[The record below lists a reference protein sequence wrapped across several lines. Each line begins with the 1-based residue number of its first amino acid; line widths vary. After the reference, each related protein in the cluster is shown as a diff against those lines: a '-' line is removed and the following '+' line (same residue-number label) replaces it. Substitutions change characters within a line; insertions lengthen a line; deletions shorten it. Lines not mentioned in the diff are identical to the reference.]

1 VGGVNGV
8 LPALA
13 VVFLQLSLLAF
24 GGGNSILPEMQRQFV
39 DVHQWLTVQ
48 DFTAMYALAQAAP
61 GPNMMIAPL
70 LGWRVGGL
78 AGAGVVSLCVFG
90 PSSILAAIVLRLWK
104 RFQHAAWRPKVQAGL
119 APVTIGLV
127 GTSAALITRGAAHTW
142 LLAAVTTACALL
154 LLRTRVHPLLLL
166 AAGAAIGLTGFGQ

>member
-1 VGGVNGV
+1 MNGL

-13 VVFLQLSLLAF
+13 IVFLQLSLLSF
-24 GGGNSILPEMQRQFV
+24 GGGNSVLPEMQRQFV
-39 DVHQWLTVQ
+39 DVHHWLSAQ

-78 AGAGVVSLCVFG
+78 AGAGVVSLCIFG
-90 PSSILAAIVLRLWK
+90 PASILAAVVLRLWN

-119 APVTIGLV
+119 APVTVGLV
-127 GTSAALITRGAAHTW
+127 GTSAALIIRGADHTW
-142 LLAAVTTACALL
+142 LLAAVTAACALL
-154 LLRTRVHPLLLL
+154 LMRTRVHPLALL